1 MKAIFVPICLGFA
14 VFFGL
19 PMANE
24 GSINPCGAY
33 DALAVRIGAPIVGN
47 KGQQQNDLL
56 NGKKFGDLLNG
67 AMNGQPQAIKIAPP
81 RPAGR
86 HHDRPQL
93 HDQILEGDDR
103 HRLGEL
109 TRAPLPGPGA
119 AS

>member
-47 KGQQQNDLL
+47 KGQQQNELL

-81 RPAGR
+81 AQP
-86 HHDRPQL
+86 
-93 HDQILEGDDR
+93 GDTMIG
-103 HRLGEL
+103 LSCTTKYWKAMTGI
-109 TRAPLPGPGA
+109 GW